1 MRTRIGRSLALL
13 PSLGLLALAIS
24 AAPVAAQDDCSLS
37 VKPKSGGPGTEFVF
51 TGSGFE
57 PSRIVLRQDGGP
69 AKTVSV
75 TPSGTDTFEVRLVA
89 GKGDT
94 GPWKATAIEPDV
106 CRASVSF
113 SVGLPSTA
121 TVDPSDD
128 GLRGAALAGFAALG
142 GLFVAAGVVVL
153 PRLTRNARSR

>member
-1 MRTRIGRSLALL
+1 MRTRIGRSLALV

-24 AAPVAAQDDCSLS
+24 AAPVAAQDDCSMS

-75 TPSGTDTFEVRLVA
+75 TPSGSDTFEVRLVA

-128 GLRGAALAGFAALG
+128 GSRGAALAGFAALG